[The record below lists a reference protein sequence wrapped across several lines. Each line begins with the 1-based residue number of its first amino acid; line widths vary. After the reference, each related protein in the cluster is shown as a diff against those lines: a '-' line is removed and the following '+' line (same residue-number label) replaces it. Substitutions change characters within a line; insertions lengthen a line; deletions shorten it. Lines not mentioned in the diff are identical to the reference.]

1 MYNQDVIDRLNNLTN
16 LYALKNA
23 NIKVISKKNEFG
35 DVVKFFAQIN
45 SENVIQRITYKA
57 SGCTT
62 FVALCSYFCEIV
74 EGNTISKATKID
86 ENDLMKFSKLDDSK
100 THVYKI
106 ILDTFALLIKK
117 YNDGIKKGK
126 IKPCE
131 PIKITDVKSAKKEIK
146 KSKKENKTISNS
158 EILSSLKMYAS
169 KNTSAVKD
177 TKKSSKASSKAIVEQ
192 NEEIITT
199 IISQTK
205 QKRTKS
211 SLTHMDNN
219 LIGSTKNEAKLATKE
234 ETKIENSK
242 MGNSKM
248 EVSKIENAKKEKV
261 QKEHAKKEKANSKK
275 SSASKNSEQ
284 ATITSA
290 NITNQSKSMATKDIV
305 TDDIDITNVSVET
318 KKLNSK
324 KDVKS
329 ARNLDKIENTE
340 TLKKSKKDSSKV
352 EKTSKSKKTAK
363 TDNSLEQRKIAK
375 QDVAESIVVEPETQ
389 EKTSISQEV
398 ELIPSQNTTYE
409 QNVEIIE
416 PTQDSG
422 NQLSTISS
430 QDGVV
435 ITTAGQKRSTIQV
448 KRTITTTSETKRS
461 QISSM
466 DNGTYVETKK
476 SLEHA
481 RFLERSTQIARLAE
495 MGQSSEKKVANEMK
509 LSHLTALNETIKNKE
524 TNEKMKNNSNNLN
537 SILDR
542 IKLNSINNQPK
553 EIVESKNE
561 VVVESAIEENKTADK
576 ETKENETKKDKKN
589 KDKPKKEKKS
599 LFSWFKK

>member
-126 IKPCE
+126 ITPCE

-169 KNTSAVKD
+169 KNTSAGKS
-177 TKKSSKASSKAIVEQ
+177 TKKSNKNSTKAIAMEQ
-192 NEEIITT
+192 NDEVITT
-199 IISQTK
+199 SISQNK
-205 QKRTKS
+205 QTRTKT
-211 SLTHMDNN
+211 SLTKMKNN
-219 LIGSTKNEAKLATKE
+219 LIEDKKKESKSATKE
-234 ETKIENSK
+234 NTEIEKS
-242 MGNSKM
+242 
-248 EVSKIENAKKEKV
+248 
-261 QKEHAKKEKANSKK
+261 KKEKANSKK
-275 SSASKNSEQ
+275 SSASKNSKQ
-284 ATITSA
+284 ATITNA
-290 NITNQSKSMATKDIV
+290 NIINQSKSTATKDIV
-305 TDDIDITNVSVET
+305 TNDVDITNVGVET
-318 KKLNSK
+318 KKSNNK

-329 ARNLDKIENTE
+329 AKNIDKIEKTE
-340 TLKKSKKDSSKV
+340 TLKKTKKDSSKV
-352 EKTSKSKKTAK
+352 EKTSKAKKTTK
-363 TDNSLEQRKIAK
+363 TDISLEQRKIAK
-375 QDVAESIVVEPETQ
+375 QEVNESIVVEPETQ
-389 EKTSISQEV
+389 EITSISQEV

-416 PTQDSG
+416 PAQDSG

-430 QDGVV
+430 QEGVV

-448 KRTITTTSETKRS
+448 KRTITTTSEIKRS
-461 QISSM
+461 QINNI

-481 RFLERSTQIARLAE
+481 KFLERSTQIARLAE
-495 MGQSSEKKVANEMK
+495 LGQSSEKKVANEMK

-537 SILDR
+537 LILDR

-553 EIVESKNE
+553 ETVESKNE
-561 VVVESAIEENKTADK
+561 VVVESTIGENETADK
-576 ETKENETKKDKKN
+576 ETKEKETKKDKKN

>member
-146 KSKKENKTISNS
+146 KSKKENKTILNS

-169 KNTSAVKD
+169 KNNSAGKSI
-177 TKKSSKASSKAIVEQ
+177 KKLSKTSSKAVAMEQ
-192 NEEIITT
+192 NDEVITT
-199 IISQTK
+199 SVSQIK
-205 QKRTKS
+205 QTRTKTT
-211 SLTHMDNN
+211 LTKMGNN
-219 LIGSTKNEAKLATKE
+219 LLEDTRNEAKLATKE
-234 ETKIENSK
+234 NTEIGKS
-242 MGNSKM
+242 
-248 EVSKIENAKKEKV
+248 KKEKG
-261 QKEHAKKEKANSKK
+261 NKK
-275 SSASKNSEQ
+275 SSTSKNSKQ
-284 ATITSA
+284 TTITSA
-290 NITNQSKSMATKDIV
+290 NIINQSKSMATKDIS

-318 KKLNSK
+318 KKTNSK

-329 ARNLDKIENTE
+329 AKKLDNIENTK
-340 TLKKSKKDSSKV
+340 TLKKSKKDSSKI
-352 EKTSKSKKTAK
+352 EKTSKAKKTTK

-375 QDVAESIVVEPETQ
+375 QNVTETIVVEPETQ
-389 EKTSISQEV
+389 EKTAISQEV

-416 PTQDSG
+416 PTQGSD
-422 NQLSTISS
+422 NQLNTISS

-461 QISSM
+461 QISNI

-481 RFLERSTQIARLAE
+481 KFLERSTQIARLAE
-495 MGQSSEKKVANEMK
+495 LGQSSEKKVANEMK

-542 IKLNSINNQPK
+542 IKLNSINNHHPK

-561 VVVESAIEENKTADK
+561 VVVESAIEENKTADNEIK
-576 ETKENETKKDKKN
+576 EKETKKDKKN

>member
-146 KSKKENKTISNS
+146 KSKKESKTISNS
-158 EILSSLKMYAS
+158 EILSSLKMYSSRNAS
-169 KNTSAVKD
+169 TGKS
-177 TKKSSKASSKAIVEQ
+177 TKKSSSASAKAVVVEQ
-192 NEEIITT
+192 NDLITT
-199 IISQTK
+199 SVSQTK
-205 QKRTKS
+205 QTRTKV
-211 SLTHMDNN
+211 SLA
-219 LIGSTKNEAKLATKE
+219 LEGSKKKQENSNAKLEVKE
-234 ETKIENSK
+234 I
-242 MGNSKM
+242 
-248 EVSKIENAKKEKV
+248 AKKEKDNKKSATSKNSKQV
-261 QKEHAKKEKANSKK
+261 AVKSANATNESKSSKTTKESKSIASKNIVTDETNIISTSIEKK
-275 SSASKNSEQ
+275 SSNRKGLK
-284 ATITSA
+284 SA
-290 NITNQSKSMATKDIV
+290 KS
-305 TDDIDITNVSVET
+305 
-318 KKLNSK
+318 
-324 KDVKS
+324 KDVAEKKS
-329 ARNLDKIENTE
+329 DVK
-340 TLKKSKKDSSKV
+340 TLKKESLNKDK
-352 EKTSKSKKTAK
+352 KSKDKK
-363 TDNSLEQRKIAK
+363 SLEQKNSAK
-375 QDVAESIVVEPETQ
+375 QEVVETIVVPSVQ
-389 EKTSISQEV
+389 EKDTISQEV
-398 ELIPSQNTTYE
+398 NILPSQNTTYE

-416 PTQDSG
+416 PTQDSN
-422 NQLSTISS
+422 NQLSTVAS
-430 QDGVV
+430 QEGVV

-461 QISSM
+461 EISNI
-466 DNGTYVETKK
+466 DNQTYVETKK

-495 MGQSSEKKVANEMK
+495 LGQSSEKQVANEMK
-509 LSHLTALNETIKNKE
+509 LSHLSALNETIKNKE
-524 TNEKMKNNSNNLN
+524 TNEKMKNNSNSLN

-553 EIVESKNE
+553 EKIESKNE
-561 VVVESAIEENKTADK
+561 VVVESVVVENKVSDND
-576 ETKENETKKDKKN
+576 TKEKDSKKEKKS